1 MRILSEN
8 LANAQSTGDTP
19 GADAYRRK
27 TISFSWELDRSIGA
41 SRAKVAKI
49 DSIRA
54 NSPSSTTRA
63 TRPLTQGHGQVAQCQ
78 RAR

>member
-49 DSIRA
+49 DSIR
-54 NSPSSTTRA
+54 RIHHRV
-63 TRPLTQGHGQVAQCQ
+63 RPGQPG
-78 RAR
+78 R

>member
-49 DSIRA
+49 DVDPA
-54 NSPSSTTRA
+54 NSPSSTIRA
-63 TRPLTQGHGQVAQCQ
+63 TRPPTQGHGQAAQCQ

>member
-49 DSIRA
+49 DFDPARIHHRV
-54 NSPSSTTRA
+54 
-63 TRPLTQGHGQVAQCQ
+63 RPGQPG
-78 RAR
+78 R